1 MRVKLPSLSAAFTMV
16 LVVLFA
22 GATRAAAQT
31 PARTTPPTTAQASD
45 GVRPL
50 AERLGY
56 PAGAKLLIVHA
67 DDLGAAHSINAATVK
82 AFETGLVNSG
92 SIMVPCPWLPEIA
105 AYARARPDADLGLHL
120 TLTSEWKTYRWGGV
134 LSKDRA
140 PTLYNADG
148 YLYPTE
154 MEAAARIDVREA
166 EAEIRAQIER
176 ARAFGIRPTHL
187 DSHMRTLY
195 TTRPLFEMFLRV
207 ARDHRLPV
215 MVSREWFAQA
225 PFLPAALG
233 PDGIVLDRV
242 VSADPSV
249 RPERW
254 AEFYTDVVRNLK
266 PGVTEL
272 IVHLAYDDE
281 EMRAVALDHPDWG
294 AAWRQRDFD
303 FVTGEAFRRLLKEH
317 DVKLVTWRE
326 IGKLVAKP

>member
-1 MRVKLPSLSAAFTMV
+1 VSVPRQKLAARLTTCTLL
-16 LVVLFA
+16 LVVLLCGASGAA
-22 GATRAAAQT
+22 GQTAAQT
-31 PARTTPPTTAQASD
+31 PAAEVKS
-45 GVRPL
+45 L
-50 AERLGY
+50 AARLGR

-67 DDLGAAHSINAATVK
+67 DDLGAAHSINAATIK
-82 AFETGLVNSG
+82 AFETGLVNSA
-92 SIMVPCPWLPEIA
+92 SIMVPCPWFPEIA

-154 MEAAARIDVREA
+154 MEASAHVSVGEA
-166 EAEIRAQIER
+166 EDEVRAQIAR

-195 TTRPLFEMFLRV
+195 TTRPLFEMLLRV
-207 ARDHRLPV
+207 AREERLPV
-215 MVSREWFAQA
+215 MVSREWFAEA

-233 PDGIVLDRV
+233 PDGIVLDRIV
-242 VSADPSV
+242 TADPSV

-254 AEFYTDVVRNLK
+254 AEFYTDVIRNLK

-272 IVHLAYDDE
+272 VIHLAYDDE

-294 AAWRQRDFD
+294 AAWRRRDFD
-303 FVTGEAFRRLLKEH
+303 FFTSEAFRRLLKEP
-317 DVKLVTWRE
+317 DVDLGTWRE
-326 IGKLVAKP
+326 IGKLAAKP

>member
-1 MRVKLPSLSAAFTMV
+1 MKGKLPTAILILA
-16 LVVLFA
+16 LVCFCA
-22 GATRAAAQT
+22 WTAAAQA
-31 PARTTPPTTAQASD
+31 PVEVAS
-45 GVRPL
+45 L
-50 AERLGY
+50 AARLGY
-56 PAGAKLLIVHA
+56 PADAKLLIVHA
-67 DDLGAAHSINAATVK
+67 DDLGAAHSVNAATFK

-92 SIMVPCPWLPEIA
+92 SVMVPCPWLPEVA
-105 AYARARPDADLGLHL
+105 AYARAHESADLGLHL

-134 LSKDRA
+134 LPRDRA
-140 PTLYNADG
+140 PTLYDAEG

-154 MEAAARIDVREA
+154 AEAARALDVREA
-166 EAEIRAQIER
+166 EAEVRAQIAR

-187 DSHMRTLY
+187 DSHMRTLHQ
-195 TTRPLFEMFLRV
+195 TRPLFEMLLRV
-207 ARDHRLPV
+207 AREERLPV

-233 PDGIVLDRV
+233 PHGIALDHV
-242 VSADPSV
+242 VGADPSV

-254 AEFYTDVVRNLK
+254 AEFYAGVVRNLK

-281 EMRAVALDHPDWG
+281 EMRAVAQGHPDWG

-303 FVTGEAFRRLLKEH
+303 FVTSEAFRRLLKEH

-326 IGKLVAKP
+326 IGRLVRQP

>member
-1 MRVKLPSLSAAFTMV
+1 VSASRVKLPTALTAFTTL
-16 LVVLFA
+16 LVALV
-22 GATRAAAQT
+22 GV
-31 PARTTPPTTAQASD
+31 ARVASAQAPAVEVKS
-45 GVRPL
+45 L
-50 AERLGY
+50 AARLGH
-56 PAGAKLLIVHA
+56 PATAKLLIVHA
-67 DDLGAAHSINAATVK
+67 DDLGAAHSVNAATVK

-92 SIMVPCPWLPEIA
+92 SVMVPCPWLPEIA

-140 PTLYNADG
+140 PTLYNAEG

-154 MEAAARIDVREA
+154 SEAAARIDVREA

-195 TTRPLFEMFLRV
+195 ATRPLFEMLLRV
-207 ARDHRLPV
+207 GRDERLPV
-215 MVSREWFAQA
+215 MVSREWFAEA

-233 PDGIVLDRV
+233 PDGVVLDHI

-254 AEFYTDVVRNLK
+254 AEFYSDVIKKLQ

-281 EMRAVALDHPDWG
+281 EMRAVAQDHPDWG

-303 FVTGEAFRRLLKEH
+303 FVTGEAFRRLLREH
-317 DVKLVTWRE
+317 DVRLITWRE
-326 IGKLVAKP
+326 IGKLIEKTGQNRPR

>member
-1 MRVKLPSLSAAFTMV
+1 MRTKLSTFV
-16 LVVLFA
+16 LLLALAHVCA
-22 GATRAAAQT
+22 GPAAAQ
-31 PARTTPPTTAQASD
+31 PTAE
-45 GVRPL
+45 VKPL
-50 AERLGY
+50 AARLGY
-56 PAGAKLLIVHA
+56 PADAKLLIVHA
-67 DDLGAAHSINAATVK
+67 DDLAAAHSVNAATFK
-82 AFETGLVNSG
+82 AFETGLVSSG
-92 SIMVPCPWLPEIA
+92 SVMVPCPWLPEVA
-105 AYARARPDADLGLHL
+105 AYARSHPDADLGLHL

-134 LSKDRA
+134 LSKERA
-140 PTLYNADG
+140 PTLYAPDG

-154 MEAAARIDVREA
+154 DVASAHIDVREA

-207 ARDHRLPV
+207 ARDERLPV
-215 MVSREWFAQA
+215 MVSREWFADA

-233 PDGIVLDRV
+233 PDGIVLDHI

-254 AEFYTDVVRNLK
+254 AEFYRDVIKNLK

-281 EMRAVALDHPDWG
+281 EMRAVALDHPNWG

-303 FVTGEAFRRLLKEH
+303 FVTSETFRRLLKEH
-317 DVKLVTWRE
+317 NVKLVTWRE
-326 IGKLVAKP
+326 IGKLLAKS

>member
-1 MRVKLPSLSAAFTMV
+1 MNAGRGKRATLVGVTAVLLAA
-16 LVVLFA
+16 LLG
-22 GATRAAAQT
+22 GARGGAARQTAAA
-31 PARTTPPTTAQASD
+31 PAVEVKS
-45 GVRPL
+45 L
-50 AERLGY
+50 AARLGH
-56 PAGAKLLIVHA
+56 PANAKLLIVHA
-67 DDLGAAHSINAATVK
+67 DDLGASHSINAATVK

-92 SIMVPCPWLPEIA
+92 SVMVPCPWLPEIA
-105 AYARARPDADLGLHL
+105 AYARTRPEADLGLHL

-140 PTLYNADG
+140 PTLYAPDG

-154 MEAAARIDVREA
+154 MEASARIDVREA
-166 EAEIRAQIER
+166 EAEIRAQIAR

-195 TTRPLFEMFLRV
+195 TTRPLFEMLLRV
-207 ARDHRLPV
+207 GRDERLPV
-215 MVSREWFAQA
+215 MVSREWFAEE

-233 PDGIVLDRV
+233 PDGIALDHI

-254 AEFYTDVVRNLK
+254 AEFYADVVRNLK

-281 EMRAVALDHPDWG
+281 ETRAMTLDHPAWG

-303 FVTGEAFRRLLKEH
+303 FVTSEAFRRLLREH

-326 IGKLVAKP
+326 IGKLLAKP

>member
-1 MRVKLPSLSAAFTMV
+1 MKVRPSAFVLLLALAHVCASA
-16 LVVLFA
+16 
-22 GATRAAAQT
+22 GAAQT
-31 PARTTPPTTAQASD
+31 AA

-50 AERLGY
+50 AARLGH
-56 PAGAKLLIVHA
+56 PADAKLLIVHA
-67 DDLGAAHSINAATVK
+67 DDLAAAHSVNAATFK
-82 AFETGLVNSG
+82 AFEAGPVNSG
-92 SIMVPCPWLPEIA
+92 SVMVPCPWLPEVA
-105 AYARARPDADLGLHL
+105 DYARRHPDADLGLHL

-134 LSKDRA
+134 LSKERA
-140 PTLYNADG
+140 PSLYAPDG

-154 MEAAARIDVREA
+154 DVAASRIDVREA
-166 EAEIRAQIER
+166 EAEVRAQIER

-195 TTRPLFEMFLRV
+195 TTRPLFEMLLRV
-207 ARDHRLPV
+207 ARDERLPV
-215 MVSREWFAQA
+215 MVSREWFGEA
-225 PFLPAALG
+225 PFLPEALG

-242 VSADPSV
+242 VGADPSV

-254 AEFYTDVVRNLK
+254 AEFYADVIKSLK

-272 IVHLAYDDE
+272 IVHLAYDDG

-303 FVTGEAFRRLLKEH
+303 FVTGDAFRRLLEEH

-326 IGKLVAKP
+326 IGRLLKKP

>member
-1 MRVKLPSLSAAFTMV
+1 MLTEDGAEQRAATGTDQPGDADD
-16 LVVLFA
+16 L
-22 GATRAAAQT
+22 AAAQ
-31 PARTTPPTTAQASD
+31 A
-45 GVRPL
+45 
-50 AERLGY
+50 
-56 PAGAKLLIVHA
+56 
-67 DDLGAAHSINAATVK
+67 INAATFK
-82 AFETGLVNSG
+82 AFGGGLVNSG
-92 SIMVPCPWLPEIA
+92 SIMVPCPWLPEVA
-105 AYARARPDADLGLHL
+105 AYARARPEADLGLHL

-154 MEAAARIDVREA
+154 TEAAARVDVREA
-166 EAEIRAQIER
+166 EAEVRAQIAR

-195 TTRPLFEMFLRV
+195 TTRPLFEMLLRV
-207 ARDHRLPV
+207 GREERLPV

-233 PDGIVLDRV
+233 PEGVVLDRV
-242 VSADPSV
+242 VGADPSV
-249 RPERW
+249 SPERW
-254 AEFYTDVVRNLK
+254 NEFYADVIKNLK

-281 EMRAVALDHPDWG
+281 EMRAVALDHPNWG
-294 AAWRQRDFD
+294 SAWRQRDFD

-317 DVKLVTWRE
+317 NVRLITWRE
-326 IGKLVAKP
+326 IGKLLAKP

>member
-1 MRVKLPSLSAAFTMV
+1 MRARLSTLALVLALAHLCAAF
-16 LVVLFA
+16 A
-22 GATRAAAQT
+22 SAQT
-31 PARTTPPTTAQASD
+31 AV
-45 GVRPL
+45 GVKSL
-50 AERLGY
+50 AARLGH
-56 PAGAKLLIVHA
+56 PADAKLLIVHA
-67 DDLGAAHSINAATVK
+67 DDLAAAHSVNAATFK
-82 AFETGLVNSG
+82 AMESGLVNSA
-92 SIMVPCPWLPEIA
+92 SIMVPCPWLPEVA
-105 AYARARPDADLGLHL
+105 EYARRHPEADLGLHL
-120 TLTSEWKTYRWGGV
+120 TLTSEWKTYRWGAV

-140 PTLYNADG
+140 PTLYAADG

-154 MEAAARIDVREA
+154 DVAAARIDVREA
-166 EAEIRAQIER
+166 EAEVRAQIAR

-195 TTRPLFEMFLRV
+195 TTRPLFEMLLRV
-207 ARDHRLPV
+207 AREERLPV
-215 MVSREWFAQA
+215 MVSREWFARA

-242 VSADPSV
+242 VGADPSV

-254 AEFYTDVVRNLK
+254 AEFYADVIKNLK

-303 FVTGEAFRRLLKEH
+303 FVTSESFRRLLKEH
-317 DVKLVTWRE
+317 NVKLVTWRE
-326 IGKLVAKP
+326 IGRLLAKS